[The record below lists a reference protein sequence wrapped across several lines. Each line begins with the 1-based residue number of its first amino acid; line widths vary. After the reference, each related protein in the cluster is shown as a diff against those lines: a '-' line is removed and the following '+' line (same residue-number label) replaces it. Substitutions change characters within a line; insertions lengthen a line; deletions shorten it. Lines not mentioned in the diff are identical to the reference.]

1 MLKGNGKEYG
11 FVHIK
16 PLENSPLAGQDI
28 CILGSSVVYGEASGQ
43 EAVGEYLAARLSAK
57 LTKEAVSG
65 TTLVDDGSGSY
76 IQRMQHKIDSRK
88 QFSLFICQLSTNDA
102 TAGKPLGEIS
112 EGREL
117 KNFDTSTVTGAVEYI
132 ICYAKQTWG
141 CPVVFFTESHYD
153 SAQYDAMVGR
163 LRELR
168 DKWDIGI
175 LDLWDN
181 ADFNNITDG
190 ERRLYMADDVHPTK
204 AGYRDW
210 WGPEIEK
217 QLLAFI

>member
-65 TTLVDDGSGSY
+65 TTLVDDGSDSY

-88 QFSLFICQLSTNDA
+88 HFSLLSVSYPQMMPLPGSRW
-102 TAGKPLGEIS
+102 GKS
-112 EGREL
+112 
-117 KNFDTSTVTGAVEYI
+117 V
-132 ICYAKQTWG
+132 
-141 CPVVFFTESHYD
+141 
-153 SAQYDAMVGR
+153 
-163 LRELR
+163 
-168 DKWDIGI
+168 
-175 LDLWDN
+175 
-181 ADFNNITDG
+181 
-190 ERRLYMADDVHPTK
+190 K
-204 AGYRDW
+204 AGS
-210 WGPEIEK
+210 
-217 QLLAFI
+217 